1 MVTAAAPEA
10 DSPGGGASLIGTFS
24 VVAKCG
30 QSVTESPSPAYTEIY
45 RSIRHRAEGSALVF
59 LVCGKGSALK
69 PWPSPRPLFGLR
81 L

>member
-1 MVTAAAPEA
+1 MMDQAGLLGPPKMVTAAVPAA
-10 DSPGGGASLIGTFS
+10 DSLGGRLMKSATFS

-59 LVCGKGSALK
+59 RYVEKA
-69 PWPSPRPLFGLR
+69 PH
-81 L
+81 